1 VTGVG
6 VDQTT
11 LRSRA
16 AHAAWEVPRADPAFN
31 LALLESDAHGGA
43 VIGVDVPEVARP
55 YLGARKAVVHASR
68 AASRDMG
75 ASACL
80 APPRLNDDV
89 LIRPR
94 NVRGRRWP
102 RSRPEDDHNHDDDE
116 REREY
121 ACDPEQPRIP
131 ARSGALNDQDC
142 GPSSRCRSSGARLAR
157 DGAASAHLRECSDV
171 LGAIRRQWGE
181 REFASLRRR
190 PPFERRPDPART
202 SDFAGRADCRAV
214 ASAASPP
221 ARALSSMPPEG
232 LVQSSRLAESSG
244 NPHCCSRRRP
254 GSRSRRAM
262 NLRSSHR
269 SQVRSS
275 PRSAHALDPR

>member
-1 VTGVG
+1 MTGVG

-131 ARSGALNDQDC
+131 ARSGRAQW
-142 GPSSRCRSSGARLAR
+142 PRLLPVIAV
-157 DGAASAHLRECSDV
+157 SVEWSP
-171 LGAIRRQWGE
+171 LGA
-181 REFASLRRR
+181 
-190 PPFERRPDPART
+190 
-202 SDFAGRADCRAV
+202 GRGGLG
-214 ASAASPP
+214 
-221 ARALSSMPPEG
+221 ALTRMLG
-232 LVQSSRLAESSG
+232 
-244 NPHCCSRRRP
+244 
-254 GSRSRRAM
+254 RSRRY
-262 NLRSSHR
+262 
-269 SQVRSS
+269 
-275 PRSAHALDPR
+275 SAAVGGARVCEPSEKASIRAAS